1 MQKKIAALCFIVVL
15 GISSAF
21 CAGAED
27 QWVTFKGGQGAG
39 SGKNIVLIAGDE
51 EYRSEEGLPMMAK
64 ILATHHG
71 FNCTVLFSLNGKG
84 EIDPNAAGNIPGLEA
99 LDNAD
104 LMIILTRFR
113 HLPDADMKHFDDF
126 LKAGKPVI
134 GLRTAT
140 HAFTGMK
147 GEYEKYNNGYK
158 GTEKEWQDGFGR
170 LILGEKWISHH
181 GGHKSESARGMFIPD
196 VKSELL
202 NGIKDGEIWGSSDV
216 YGVRLPM
223 LESCKPILLGAVCK
237 RAGDAV
243 PMDKDIDFGMK
254 PTDAILPADED
265 KNKKNSPM
273 MPIAWTKDYK
283 LPDGKQGHSF
293 TTTMGAS
300 ADLNNEAL
308 RRLLINATYQLLA
321 LPVPEKANATI
332 VGEYHPRAYSNGNF
346 NKGVK
351 PSDIK

>member
-158 GTEKEWQDGFGR
+158 GTEKEWR
-170 LILGEKWISHH
+170 TT
-181 GGHKSESARGMFIPD
+181 R
-196 VKSELL
+196 
-202 NGIKDGEIWGSSDV
+202 
-216 YGVRLPM
+216 RT
-223 LESCKPILLGAVCK
+223 SCGP
-237 RAGDAV
+237 
-243 PMDKDIDFGMK
+243 
-254 PTDAILPADED
+254 
-265 KNKKNSPM
+265 
-273 MPIAWTKDYK
+273 
-283 LPDGKQGHSF
+283 
-293 TTTMGAS
+293 
-300 ADLNNEAL
+300 
-308 RRLLINATYQLLA
+308 
-321 LPVPEKANATI
+321 
-332 VGEYHPRAYSNGNF
+332 PRATSPR
-346 NKGVK
+346 KGRPGSTVSTK
-351 PSDIK
+351 RGGSPCRPKAGERSRSCCPDLGQLIPNM